1 MATQKTNSTL
11 LSPIVTIHQPNF
23 APWPGYFNK
32 MLMVD
37 TFVYL
42 DNVPYSKNSYQN
54 RNRININ
61 GVPQW
66 LTVPVITSGSYGEL
80 TREIRIDEQSPWRR
94 KHLMTL
100 RQNYGKAKW
109 FSWVYERI
117 EPIYQI
123 PEELMH
129 RFCISVNDAIR
140 SMLGIEVPVV
150 LASGIADSA
159 GATERLIEIVKKL
172 GGRTYISGAG
182 GRKYLDEKRFEQEDI
197 VLQYQQYEMKPYR
210 QPQQGFVPGLST
222 LDLLFN
228 LGPDAADYLRGVQH
242 E

>member
-1 MATQKTNSTL
+1 
-11 LSPIVTIHQPNF
+11 
-23 APWPGYFNK
+23 

-54 RNRININ
+54 RNKIIVN
-61 GVPQW
+61 GAPQW

-80 TREIRIDEQSPWRR
+80 TREIRIDEKSPWRR
-94 KHLMTL
+94 KHLMTMK
-100 RQNYGKAKW
+100 QSYSKTEW

-117 EPIYQI
+117 EQVYLV
-123 PEELMH
+123 PEVLMH

-140 SMLGIEVPVV
+140 SMLQIDVPVIM
-150 LASGIADSA
+150 ASSVADGE

-172 GGRTYISGAG
+172 GGRTYISGIG

-197 VLQYQQYEMKPYR
+197 VLHYQKYEMKPYR
-210 QPQQGFVPGLST
+210 QPQADFVPGLST

-228 LGPDAADYLRGVQH
+228 LGPEAAGYLRGVQH
-242 E
+242 D